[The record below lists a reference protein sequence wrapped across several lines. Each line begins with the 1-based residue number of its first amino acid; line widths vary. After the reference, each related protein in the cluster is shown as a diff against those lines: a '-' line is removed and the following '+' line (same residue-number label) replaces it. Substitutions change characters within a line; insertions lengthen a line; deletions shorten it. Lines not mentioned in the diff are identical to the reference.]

1 MTKKVPNE
9 AKMVGLK
16 IFQRFLSKI
25 FRLTGGRQK
34 FGHYMLITIE
44 YFGFIEVLSIVLKK
58 KNIHLLDI
66 LLNFQGL
73 LKLVFVPNDSF

>member
-1 MTKKVPNE
+1 M
-9 AKMVGLK
+9 
-16 IFQRFLSKI
+16 R
-25 FRLTGGRQK
+25 
-34 FGHYMLITIE
+34 ITIE